1 MIKKILLVIVLLLA
15 IPLVTALFVKQDY
28 KVETQ
33 VVIEQPAQVVFDYI
47 RFLSNQDNFSVWAAM
62 DPNMQK
68 SYRGV
73 DGTVGFVSAWKS
85 DNPDVGVGEQ
95 EITAITEAERIE
107 FELRF
112 AEPFSAVS
120 PAYMTTE
127 AITPEQ
133 TRVSWGFAG
142 YMPYPM
148 NLMLLVMDVESIIA
162 ADLQQGLDNLKLILE
177 APPAPQNGSAT
188 EPKSSSPG

>member
-1 MIKKILLVIVLLLA
+1 MIKKILLAVAILLA

-28 KVETQ
+28 QVKAE
-33 VVIEQPAQVVFDYI
+33 VVIGQPSQLVFDYI
-47 RFLSNQDNFSVWAAM
+47 RFLGNQDNFSVWVAM
-62 DPNMQK
+62 DPAMQK
-68 SYRGV
+68 SSRGV
-73 DGTVGFVSAWKS
+73 DGTVGFVSAWQS

-95 EITAITEAERIE
+95 EIKAIVEGERID

-112 AEPFSAVS
+112 AEPFNAVS

-127 AITPEQ
+127 AISPTQ

-148 NLMLLVMDVESIIA
+148 NLMLLVMDVEGIIA

-177 APPAPQNGSAT
+177 TP
-188 EPKSSSPG
+188 

>member
-1 MIKKILLVIVLLLA
+1 MIKKILLVLGVLLA
-15 IPLVTALFVKQDY
+15 IPLVVALFVKQDY

-33 VVIEQPAQVVFDYI
+33 VVIQQPAQVVFDYI
-47 RFLSNQDNFSVWAAM
+47 RFLGNQDNFSVWAAM

-73 DGTVGFVSAWKS
+73 DGTVGFVSAWQS
-85 DNPDVGVGEQ
+85 DNPDVGSGEQ
-95 EITAITEAERIE
+95 EIKAIQEGQRID

-112 AEPFSAVS
+112 YQPFESVS

-127 AITPEQ
+127 TIAPAQ

-142 YMPYPM
+142 HMPYPM
-148 NLMLLVMDVESIIA
+148 NLMLLLMDVETIIA

-177 APPAPQNGSAT
+177 APPAQGDR
-188 EPKSSSPG
+188 

>member
-1 MIKKILLVIVLLLA
+1 MIKKILLAVALLLA
-15 IPLVTALFVKQDY
+15 IPLVSALFVKQDY
-28 KVETQ
+28 QVESQ
-33 VVIEQPAQVVFDYI
+33 VVIEQPTPLVFDYI
-47 RFLSNQDNFSVWAAM
+47 RFLANQDNFSVWAAM

-68 SYRGV
+68 SSRGI
-73 DGTVGFVSAWKS
+73 DGTVGFVSAWRS

-95 EITAITEAERIE
+95 EIKAIVEGERID

-112 AEPFSAVS
+112 AEPFTAVS

-127 AITPEQ
+127 AISPTQ

-142 YMPYPM
+142 HMPYPM
-148 NLMLLVMDVESIIA
+148 NLMLLVMDVEAIIA

-177 APPAPQNGSAT
+177 TPQLSDGN
-188 EPKSSSPG
+188 

>member
-1 MIKKILLVIVLLLA
+1 MIKKILLVMLLLLA
-15 IPLVTALFVKQDY
+15 TPLLLALFVKQDY

-33 VVIEQPAQVVFDYI
+33 VVIQQPAQLVFDYI

-73 DGTVGFVSAWKS
+73 DGTVGFISSWRS
-85 DNPDVGVGEQ
+85 DNPDVGSGEQ

-112 AEPFSAVS
+112 TEPFASVS

-127 AITPEQ
+127 AITAQQ

-142 YMPYPM
+142 RMPYPM

-177 APPAPQNGSAT
+177 APPA
-188 EPKSSSPG
+188 EPVKAPLE

>member
-1 MIKKILLVIVLLLA
+1 MLKKILLVIVVLLA
-15 IPLVTALFVKQDY
+15 IPLLTALFVKQDY

-33 VVIEQPAQVVFDYI
+33 VVIQQPAQLVFDYI
-47 RFLSNQDNFSVWAAM
+47 RFLGNQDNFSVWAAM
-62 DPNMQK
+62 DPQMQK

-73 DGTVGFVSAWKS
+73 DGTVGFVSAWHS

-95 EITAITEAERIE
+95 EIKAIVDGERIE

-112 AEPFSAVS
+112 LEPFAAVS

-127 AITPEQ
+127 AITAQQ
-133 TRVSWGFAG
+133 TRVSWGFSG
-142 YMPYPM
+142 HMPYPM
-148 NLMLLVMDVESIIA
+148 NLMLLVMDVENIIA

-177 APPAPQNGSAT
+177 APVQEAEVQ
-188 EPKSSSPG
+188 

>member
-1 MIKKILLVIVLLLA
+1 MMKKILLGLGILLA

-33 VVIEQPAQVVFDYI
+33 VVIQQPAQVVFDYI
-47 RFLSNQDNFSVWAAM
+47 RFLGNQDNFSVWAAL

-73 DGTVGFVSAWKS
+73 DGTVGFVSAWQS
-85 DNPDVGVGEQ
+85 DNPDVGSGEQ
-95 EITAITEAERIE
+95 EIKAIQEGQRID

-112 AEPFSAVS
+112 YQPFESVS

-127 AITPEQ
+127 AIAPEQ

-142 YMPYPM
+142 HMPYPM
-148 NLMLLVMDVESIIA
+148 NLMLLVMDVETIIA

-177 APPAPQNGSAT
+177 TPPAQGA
-188 EPKSSSPG
+188 G